1 MKPSVWAVSAGM
13 GVIADTSG
21 DILLGDGERDRLGVC
36 RNRCSPDGG
45 VLGGFTNE
53 PLLMLLEREIVRERA
68 GDESL
73 FCSNLSSRDLTRWD
87 NSAITL
93 KSS

>member
-1 MKPSVWAVSAGM
+1 MLYCSHFGDPPFTTAVKPSVWA
-13 GVIADTSG
+13 
-21 DILLGDGERDRLGVC
+21 GDGERDRLGVC

-45 VLGGFTNE
+45 VLGRFTNE